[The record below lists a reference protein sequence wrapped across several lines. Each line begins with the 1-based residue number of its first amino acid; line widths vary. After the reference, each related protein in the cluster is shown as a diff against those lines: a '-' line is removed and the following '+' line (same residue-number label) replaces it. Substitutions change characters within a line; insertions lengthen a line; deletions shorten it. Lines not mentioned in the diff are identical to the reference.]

1 MASFHVERMAATPK
15 PRGPAGGAGA
25 APRLAVAV
33 RRAEAR
39 ELAAAAALR
48 AQAFYVYPP
57 GREFAGRLH
66 QRTKAAEEAVRLR
79 RAASSAA
86 EACLVALTA
95 DPAVAGALAGGDED
109 RRALLLGPEA
119 LVGTAD
125 VSLEPEPDQ
134 VLHPD
139 RGHGGAGPRVPAFL
153 SNLAVADEARRRGVA
168 GALVAEARRAAR
180 GLGATDLY
188 VVTLAI
194 NGKARALYE
203 AAGFATV
210 KEETWSDASKRGG
223 CLDGVEGQARVVLLK
238 DGRFAA
244 DVR

>member
-15 PRGPAGGAGA
+15 GHAKGHAQQ
-25 APRLAVAV
+25 LAVAV

-39 ELAAAAALR
+39 EPAAAAALR
-48 AQAFYVYPP
+48 AQTFYVYPP

-66 QRTKAAEEAVRLR
+66 QRTKAAEEAARLR
-79 RAASSAA
+79 RSSSSAA

-95 DPAVAGALAGGDED
+95 DPAVAGALAAGGED
-109 RRALLLGPEA
+109 RRALLLGPEEA

-134 VLHPD
+134 VLYPDHD
-139 RGHGGAGPRVPAFL
+139 RGRGGAGSRVPAFL

-168 GALVAEARRAAR
+168 GALVAEARQAAR